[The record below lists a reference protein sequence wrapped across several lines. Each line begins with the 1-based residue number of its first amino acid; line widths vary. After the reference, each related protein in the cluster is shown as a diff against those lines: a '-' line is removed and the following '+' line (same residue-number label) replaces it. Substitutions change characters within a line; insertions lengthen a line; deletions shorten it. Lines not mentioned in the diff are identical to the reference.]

1 MDLLQIRHQDVI
13 TDVGDIFGKYL
24 WGIKSRSGEG
34 HGAPSE
40 INADLRPVKRQV
52 KNGRDVVRA
61 LNCRRALSKAQAE
74 QPVTP
79 EYNPRRVPHR
89 AEMAKLT
96 LPSCSVLG

>member
-1 MDLLQIRHQDVI
+1 MDLLQIRHQDGI
-13 TDVGDIFGKYL
+13 THVGDLFGKYL

-74 QPVTP
+74 QPITP
-79 EYNPRRVPHR
+79 EYNPWEESHIVQKWPN
-89 AEMAKLT
+89 
-96 LPSCSVLG
+96 